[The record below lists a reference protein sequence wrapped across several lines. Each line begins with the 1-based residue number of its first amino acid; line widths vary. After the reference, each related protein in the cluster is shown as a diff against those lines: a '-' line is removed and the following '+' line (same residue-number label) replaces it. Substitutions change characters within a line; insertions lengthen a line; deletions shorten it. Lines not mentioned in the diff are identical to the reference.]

1 MTNGNEETYCL
12 LTQVVSQWFP
22 VPLEHCQTTEWS
34 VGYVESKLISLS
46 NCYRQNNG
54 TLKRENI

>member
-1 MTNGNEETYCL
+1 M
-12 LTQVVSQWFP
+12 SQWFP

-46 NCYRQNNG
+46 NCHRQNNG